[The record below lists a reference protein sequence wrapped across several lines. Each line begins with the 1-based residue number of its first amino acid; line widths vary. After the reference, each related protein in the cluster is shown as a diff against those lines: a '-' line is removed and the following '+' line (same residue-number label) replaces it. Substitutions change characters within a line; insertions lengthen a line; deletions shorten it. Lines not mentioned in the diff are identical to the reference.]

1 MIIIVAGRRTDAK
14 DASDKRFPLENTKS
28 VKEEIKKQF
37 KSSDAK
43 TLISSGAC
51 GADLVAMEVAGES
64 GIEQVMI
71 LPFDEVNFKKIS
83 VTDRPGDWQLIYD
96 PLIEKL
102 KKTKGLI
109 VLDFSVDDPSAFEK
123 TNTVIM
129 DKAKELS
136 VQRTEEVMALIVWDG
151 IAKNEND
158 TTLHFKDEA
167 LKRGFLVNEINTIH
181 HG

>member
-28 VKEEIKKQF
+28 VKGEIKKQF

-71 LPFDEVNFKKIS
+71 LPFDEVNLKKIS
-83 VTDRPGDWQLIYD
+83 VTVRPGDWQLIYE
-96 PLIEKL
+96 PVIEKL

-109 VLDFSVDDPSAFEK
+109 VLDVSVEEPSAFEK
-123 TNTVIM
+123 TNSLIM
-129 DKAKELS
+129 DRAKELS
-136 VQRTEEVMALIVWDG
+136 VQRTE
-151 IAKNEND
+151 
-158 TTLHFKDEA
+158 
-167 LKRGFLVNEINTIH
+167 
-181 HG
+181 